1 MLGQYFAKKLD
12 TDVVH
17 IVEVGNVDTKLV
29 SKTVHYTSLDFNVIV
44 SANGT
49 DILVMLIFHATTN
62 MFSIQELKSALVE
75 EIANAFCS
83 HKLNQDVTQHIRYMQ
98 WEI

>member
-29 SKTVHYTSLDFNVIV
+29 SKTLHYTSLDFNVIV
-44 SANGT
+44 SANNVIN
-49 DILVMLIFHATTN
+49 ILVVLIFRATTN
-62 MFSIQELKSALVE
+62 MKI
-75 EIANAFCS
+75 
-83 HKLNQDVTQHIRYMQ
+83 
-98 WEI
+98 